1 MTGVYLYDKA
11 RDSSTQPW
19 RPPTAD
25 RAQPTPYIPLVP
37 DSLNPIQTLQ
47 SHRNFR
53 LFWFGQTL
61 SLIGTWMQTMAQGW
75 LALEL
80 SNSALVVGVVASV
93 GALPVL
99 LFSMHAGAVV
109 DRSDRLRIV
118 KITQA
123 VYLLEA
129 GALWA
134 FTWSG
139 HVNIPVL

>member
-1 MTGVYLYDKA
+1 
-11 RDSSTQPW
+11 
-19 RPPTAD
+19 
-25 RAQPTPYIPLVP
+25 
-37 DSLNPIQTLQ
+37 
-47 SHRNFR
+47 
-53 LFWFGQTL
+53 
-61 SLIGTWMQTMAQGW
+61 MQTMAQGW

-99 LFSMHAGAVV
+99 LFSMHAGALV

-123 VYLLEA
+123 VFLVEA
-129 GALWA
+129 GTLWA

-139 HVNIPVL
+139 HANIPVLLALAFVQGTCAAIEIPARQSLIIQLVGRDDLAPAIALNSSGFN